1 MFTKLDVIKK
11 IEEKKQEV
19 MDKYDSQ
26 IKEIEGMSNYV
37 DIYTMLAKVYGNTLQ
52 QGEIA
57 IKFLRE
63 YLDER
68 FFKEFEAKRGANY
81 VSFYN
86 SEYKVHFSTSL
97 SREIVIERIETLR
110 KPYKEPSITENSL
123 IYRDLLAT
131 YVNKPSFKNKK
142 ALIDVICQ
150 SDKRIISKRK
160 IMTYLNRS
168 YKKLKEELDSVN
180 SRILCVE
187 NREIKYYENL
197 EKFKTINAESLEFVK
212 SLTFLRDFK
221 EKNYYIFLVNIYD
234 HEEYNTKTSW

>member
-26 IKEIEGMSNYV
+26 IKEIEGMNNYV
-37 DIYTMLAKVYGNTLQ
+37 DVYTMLAKVYGNTLE

-68 FFKEFEAKRGANY
+68 FFKELEAKRGANY
-81 VSFYN
+81 ISFYN

-97 SREIVIERIETLR
+97 CREIVIERIETLR
-110 KPYKEPSITENSL
+110 KPYKEPSITEDSL

-131 YVNKPSFKNKK
+131 YINKPSFKNKK
-142 ALIDVICQ
+142 ALVDVICQ
-150 SDKRIISKRK
+150 SDKRVISKRK
-160 IMTYLNRS
+160 ITYLNRS
-168 YKKLKEELDSVN
+168 YKWIKEELDSVN
-180 SRILCVE
+180 TKILVAE
-187 NREIKYYENL
+187 KREKDYYERL
-197 EKFKTINAESLEFVK
+197 EEFNRINAKSLEFVD

-221 EKNYYIFLVNIYD
+221 EKNYYISLVNIYD

>member
-19 MDKYDSQ
+19 INKYNCQ
-26 IKEIEGMSNYV
+26 IKEIEGMSSYV
-37 DIYTMLAKVYGNTLQ
+37 DIYTMLAKVYGNTLE

-68 FFKEFEAKRGANY
+68 FFKEFEAKRSANY

-86 SEYKVHFSTSL
+86 SKYKVHFSKSL
-97 SREIVIERIETLR
+97 CREIVIERIETLR
-110 KPYKEPSITENSL
+110 KPYKEPSITEDSL

-131 YVNKPSFKNKK
+131 YVNKPNFKNKK
-142 ALIDVICQ
+142 ALIALICK
-150 SDKRIISKRK
+150 SDKKFISKRK
-160 IMTYLNRS
+160 IITYLNRS

-180 SRILCVE
+180 SKILCVE
-187 NREIKYYENL
+187 NREIKYYEKL
-197 EKFKTINAESLEFVK
+197 EEFNRINAESLEFVNR
-212 SLTFLRDFK
+212 LTFLRDFK
-221 EKNYYIFLVNIYD
+221 KKNYYISLVNIYD